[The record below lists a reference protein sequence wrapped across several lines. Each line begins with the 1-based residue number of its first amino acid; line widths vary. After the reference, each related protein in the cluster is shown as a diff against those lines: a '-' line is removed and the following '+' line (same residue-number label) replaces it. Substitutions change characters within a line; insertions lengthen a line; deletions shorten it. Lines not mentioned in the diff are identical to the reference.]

1 MKLNLNPLVIISFI
15 IGLIVGS
22 LIPFKSMLWLII
34 IWILIGIGNSVYKKY
49 FKKQ

>member
-1 MKLNLNPLVIISFI
+1 MKFNLNPLVIISFI
-15 IGLIVGS
+15 IGF
-22 LIPFKSMLWLII
+22 LIPFKSILYLII